1 MEEVVDESLAQ
12 RRFQMDLVLIF
23 AAAALLLAILGIYGV
38 ISYSVALRTNE
49 MGIRMALGAHGANI
63 LKLILGQAMTPVAIG
78 IGGGLVT
85 FLGAGRLMTGLLYGV
100 APMDGATIVSVVLIL
115 AGVAALASVV
125 PARRASRVDPLVAL
139 RYE

>member
-1 MEEVVDESLAQ
+1 
-12 RRFQMDLVLIF
+12 
-23 AAAALLLAILGIYGV
+23 
-38 ISYSVALRTNE
+38 
-49 MGIRMALGAHGANI
+49 MALGAHGANI

-85 FLGAGRLMTGLLYGV
+85 FLCAGRLMTGLLYGV
-100 APMDGATIVSVVLIL
+100 ATMDGATIVSVVLIL